1 MLEHSKIASVERMH
15 MTEKR
20 RNIYIAGEDYNFV
33 WDYRDVQEF
42 IRLWGEGAD
51 IRFIAKH
58 FKRPQPEIIFLLVD
72 LAEKRKIKQRQNGL
86 FGGYQT

>member
-1 MLEHSKIASVERMH
+1 MREQSTITSLENAY

-20 RNIYIAGEDYNFV
+20 QNIYIAGEDYDHV
-33 WDYRDVQEF
+33 WDYADVKEF

>member
-1 MLEHSKIASVERMH
+1 MSDQHTITALERTH
-15 MTEKR
+15 MTEARQK
-20 RNIYIAGEDYNFV
+20 IYIVGEEYDYA
-33 WDYRDVQEF
+33 WDYADVKEF

-51 IRFIAKH
+51 IRFISKH

-72 LAEKRKIKQRQNGL
+72 LAEKRKIKQRQRGL